1 MTLRVTAIM
10 LLGANSEPSQTSK
23 KERFGKI
30 VIGFHPITIF
40 AKRSIVDVGQLSEY
54 VPAYLVDES

>member
-1 MTLRVTAIM
+1 MTLRVTALI
-10 LLGANSEPSQTSK
+10 LLDANSEPSQTSK

-40 AKRSIVDVGQLSEY
+40 AKSSIVDVGQLSEY
-54 VPAYLVDES
+54 APAYLLDES